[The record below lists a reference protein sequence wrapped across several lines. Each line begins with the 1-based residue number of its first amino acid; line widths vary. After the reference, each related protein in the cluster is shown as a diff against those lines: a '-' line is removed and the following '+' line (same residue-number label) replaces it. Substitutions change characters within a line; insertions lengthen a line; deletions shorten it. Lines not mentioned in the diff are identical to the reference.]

1 MVAPDAPDPM
11 STCRCDPA
19 YAGIASQFS
28 VPAIDLD
35 QTMMLRITATFR
47 KRADWRDMRMDV
59 PWEAKDTYLAVGR
72 TQRLA
77 VRFVRQRLS
86 G

>member
-1 MVAPDAPDPM
+1 MAAPDVPNPM

-19 YAGIASQFS
+19 YAGIASQFA

-59 PWEAKDTYLAVGR
+59 PWEARVHILQSAALNDWWCDLFASV
-72 TQRLA
+72 
-77 VRFVRQRLS
+77 
-86 G
+86 